1 VSFLGFSFVQPFLP
15 LYVRELGVTDLGEA
29 ALLSGIAFAVAPL
42 LSGLLAPFWGS
53 LADRHGVKL
62 MVQRALVCFVIV
74 NVLLSLVQ
82 SPWQLLLLR
91 ACIGLFGGFGPMT
104 ASLVTMGAPQSEV
117 GPAIGK
123 LQATQILANA
133 VGPLVGGV
141 VAELLGIR
149 TSFLVTSGMCFLA
162 FLAISALYRE
172 DRAEMAQRRTRPR
185 LRFRELLA
193 LPGFLPLL
201 LVLLL
206 AQAVDRG
213 FGPIIPLY
221 IAELDPTAP
230 VASTAGTVLS
240 LGLFVSAIAA
250 SQVGRALRRFD
261 PRVLLALSLLIGLVS
276 IAPLLVVE
284 SVWQLAALRVV
295 YGLAAGTTA
304 TLAYAAATRLIPE
317 HSRSTAFGF
326 LGSAVN
332 LASAV
337 GPVAVGALAT
347 LSLGVTFAVDTAV
360 YALALGICLM
370 VVTRRVQRDPAPT

>member
-15 LYVRELGVTDLGEA
+15 LYVRELGVDDLGEA
-29 ALLSGIAFAVAPL
+29 ALLSGVAFAVAPL

-53 LADRHGVKL
+53 LADRYGVKI
-62 MVQRALVCFVIV
+62 MVQRALVCFVVV
-74 NVLLSLVQ
+74 NVLLSVVQ
-82 SPWQLLLLR
+82 SPWQLVALR

-133 VGPLVGGV
+133 VGPLVGGI

-149 TSFLVTSGMCFLA
+149 TSFLVTAGMCFLA
-162 FLAISALYRE
+162 FLAISGLYRE
-172 DRAEMAQRRTRPR
+172 DRAEMAERRARPR
-185 LRFRELLA
+185 LRFGQLLG

-221 IAELDPTAP
+221 IAELDPGAP

-240 LGLFVSAIAA
+240 LGLFVSAAAA
-250 SQVGRALRRFD
+250 SQVGRAMRRFD
-261 PRVLLALSLLIGLVS
+261 ARLLLPLSLLIGLVA
-276 IAPLLVVE
+276 IAPLLVIDRI
-284 SVWQLAALRVV
+284 WQLAALRIV
-295 YGLAAGTTA
+295 YGVATGTTA
-304 TLAYAAATRLIPE
+304 TLAYAAATRVIPE

-332 LASAV
+332 MASAI
-337 GPVAVGALAT
+337 GPIAAGALAT
-347 LSLGVTFAVDTAV
+347 VSLEATFAVDTVV
-360 YALALGICLM
+360 YALALGVCVT
-370 VVTRRVQRDPAPT
+370 VVTRRRA